1 MNHMKKIIVC
11 LFLFLLSSNVMFA
24 QMSDE
29 QIINYVKQEVDKGV
43 SQEVIATNLMKQGVT
58 KSQLER
64 IKQKQEQEQEQKTGG
79 SSTGNSTNRNSTN
92 TSRERKRIT
101 YDDPNDKDSNRNR
114 DNLDANNSR
123 NNTNRNNRNLPFDF
137 DDENYKD
144 KKDTIVVFGKNIFN
158 AKNLTFDPNINIP
171 TPIDYRLGP
180 GDEVIIDIWGAS
192 ENTVRQV
199 ISPEGSITVDRLGP
213 IFLNG
218 MTIRE
223 ANDFIQRKFSNIY
236 SGIDNGGG
244 PTQIKLTLGQIR
256 TIQINVMGD
265 VVTPGTYALSS
276 LSSIFHALY
285 RAGGVNDIGSLREI
299 KLYRN
304 GKLLRTLDV
313 YKYILEGK
321 MNDDIRMTDGDVV
334 MVPPYVSLVNIS
346 GKVKRPMFYEMKSK
360 ESLKD
365 LISYAGGFTGDA
377 YTKKI
382 LVARKT
388 GGENQVFTVGEDDFN
403 EFIISD
409 KDSITIG
416 AGLELYENRAEI
428 KGAIYRSGYYEIG
441 KNIST
446 VKQLIAAADGIR
458 GDAFLNRA
466 ILTRERD
473 DYTFET
479 LPIDIR
485 ELLYGNASDI
495 VLRKNDVLYIPS
507 INDLKE
513 FGDFMVHGEV
523 ARPGTYKYSDNT
535 TLEDLIIQAGG
546 LLESASVVRV
556 DIARRIIDPNSQT
569 VNRTLSE
576 NFTFSLKDG
585 FIVAGDA
592 DFVLKPY
599 DEVYVRRSPG
609 YHEQQNVFI
618 NGELLFPGTYALN
631 RKTERISDIVK
642 RAGNLTTDAYA
653 KGARLVRMRSEEE
666 VFRSQAALKVANQG
680 GKDSISF
687 KTLDLADAYNVGI
700 ELDKALLNPGS
711 DYDLVLRPGDRLI
724 VPEYDNTV
732 KINGAVMYPNTVVYK
747 QNEKLAYYINQ
758 AGGYSD
764 NAKKNRSFVIYMNGT
779 VSKVKGGDKNAIQ
792 PGSEIIIPSKEQA
805 RKLTL
810 PEILS
815 LSTSVVSMASL
826 IGVLINTMK

>member
-1 MNHMKKIIVC
+1 MNHMKKIIFC
-11 LFLFLLSSNVMFA
+11 LFLFLLSSNIMFA

-29 QIINYVKQEVDKGV
+29 QIINYVKQEVDKGT
-43 SQEVIATNLMKQGVT
+43 SQQIIATNLMKQGVT
-58 KSQLER
+58 KAQLER
-64 IKQKQEQEQEQKTGG
+64 IKQQQEQKQTSGV
-79 SSTGNSTNRNSTN
+79 SSTKSSAEL
-92 TSRERKRIT
+92 SRDRRVSV
-101 YDDPNDKDSNRNR
+101 DDELNPGD
-114 DNLDANNSR
+114 LDQV
-123 NNTNRNNRNLPFDF
+123 NTNISPVAI
-137 DDENYKD
+137 DDS
-144 KKDTIVVFGKNIFN
+144 DTIVVFGRNIFN
-158 AKNLTFDPNINIP
+158 AKNLTFNPNINIP

-180 GDEVIIDIWGAS
+180 GDEVVIDIWGAS
-192 ENTVRQV
+192 QTAVRQV
-199 ISPEGSITVDRLGP
+199 ISAEGSITVDRLGP
-213 IFLNG
+213 LFLNG
-218 MTIRE
+218 MSVKE
-223 ANDFIQRKFSNIY
+223 ANDYVKRKFGDIY
-236 SGIDNGGG
+236 SGLDNGGG
-244 PTQIKLTLGQIR
+244 STQINLTLGQIR
-256 TIQINVMGD
+256 TIQINVMGE

-276 LSSIFHALY
+276 LSSVFHALY
-285 RAGGVNDIGSLREI
+285 RAGGVNKIGSLRAI

-321 MNDDIRMTDGDVV
+321 MNDDIRMTDGDVII
-334 MVPPYVSLVNIS
+334 VPPYISLVNIS
-346 GKVKRPMFYEMKSK
+346 GKVKRPMFYEMTSK

-365 LISYAGGFTGDA
+365 IISYAGGFTGDA
-377 YTKKI
+377 YEKSIRVVRETGDESKI
-382 LVARKT
+382 
-388 GGENQVFTVGEDDFN
+388 FTLGED
-403 EFIISD
+403 EFSGFTLRD
-409 KDSITIG
+409 KDAITIA
-416 AGLELYENRAEI
+416 AGLDLYENRVEI
-428 KGAIYRSGYYEIG
+428 KGAIYRGGYYEIG
-441 KNIST
+441 KNIAT

-466 ILTRERD
+466 LLTREKE
-473 DYTFET
+473 DYTLET
-479 LPIDIR
+479 LSVDIR
-485 ELLYGNASDI
+485 ELLYGNGDDI
-495 VLRKNDVLYIPS
+495 VLRKNDILYIPS

-546 LLESASVVRV
+546 LLESASIVRV
-556 DIARRIIDPNSQT
+556 DIARRIIDPHSQT
-569 VNRTLSE
+569 VNRTLAE
-576 NFTFSLKDG
+576 NYTFSLKDG
-585 FIVAGDA
+585 YIVAGDPG
-592 DFVLKPY
+592 FVLKPY

-618 NGELLFPGTYALN
+618 SGELLFPGTYALN

-653 KGARLVRMRSEEE
+653 KGARLIRMRSEEE
-666 VFRSQAALKVANQG
+666 RFRSQAALKVANQG
-680 GKDSISF
+680 GKDSISV
-687 KTLDLADAYNVGI
+687 KTLDLSDAYSVGI
-700 ELDKALLNPGS
+700 ELDKALMNPGS
-711 DYDLVLRPGDRLI
+711 DYDLVLRSGDRLI

-747 QNEKLAYYINQ
+747 HNERLSYYINQ

-779 VSKVKGGDKNAIQ
+779 VSKVKGGDRNAIQ

-805 RKLTL
+805 RKLSL

>member
-1 MNHMKKIIVC
+1 MNHMKKIIFC
-11 LFLFLLSSNVMFA
+11 LFLFLLSSNIMFA

-29 QIINYVKQEVDKGV
+29 QIINYVKQEADKGTA
-43 SQEVIATNLMKQGVT
+43 QQVIATNLMKQGVT
-58 KSQLER
+58 KAQLER
-64 IKQKQEQEQEQKTGG
+64 IKQQQEQKQTSGV
-79 SSTGNSTNRNSTN
+79 SSTKSSEELSRDRR
-92 TSRERKRIT
+92 TSV
-101 YDDPNDKDSNRNR
+101 
-114 DNLDANNSR
+114 
-123 NNTNRNNRNLPFDF
+123 
-137 DDENYKD
+137 DDELNVGD
-144 KKDTIVVFGKNIFN
+144 LDQVNSNISPVAPDDSDTIVVFGRNIFN
-158 AKNLTFDPNINIP
+158 AKNLTFNPNINIP

-180 GDEVIIDIWGAS
+180 GDEVVIDIWGAS
-192 ENTVRQV
+192 QTSVRQV
-199 ISPEGSITVDRLGP
+199 ISAEGSITVDRLGP
-213 IFLNG
+213 LFLNG
-218 MTIRE
+218 MSVKE
-223 ANDFIQRKFSNIY
+223 ANDYVKRKFGDIY
-236 SGIDNGGG
+236 SGLDSGGG
-244 PTQIKLTLGQIR
+244 STQINLTLGQIR
-256 TIQINVMGD
+256 TIQINVMGE

-276 LSSIFHALY
+276 LSSVFHALY
-285 RAGGVNDIGSLREI
+285 RAGGVNKIGSLRAI

-334 MVPPYVSLVNIS
+334 IVPPYISLVNIS
-346 GKVKRPMFYEMKSK
+346 GKVKRPMFYEMTSK

-365 LISYAGGFTGDA
+365 IISYAGGFTGDA
-377 YTKKI
+377 YEKSIRIVRETGSENKI
-382 LVARKT
+382 FTL
-388 GGENQVFTVGEDDFN
+388 GENEFADF
-403 EFIISD
+403 ILRD
-409 KDSITIG
+409 KDAITV
-416 AGLELYENRAEI
+416 ASGLDLYENRVEI

-441 KNIST
+441 KNITT

-466 ILTRERD
+466 LLTRERD
-473 DYTFET
+473 DYTLET
-479 LPIDIR
+479 IPVDIR
-485 ELLYGNASDI
+485 ELLYGNGNDI
-495 VLRKNDVLYIPS
+495 VLRKNDILYVPS

-513 FGDFMVHGEV
+513 LGDFMVHGEV

-546 LLESASVVRV
+546 LLESASIVRV
-556 DIARRIIDPNSQT
+556 DIARRIIDPHSQT
-569 VNRTLSE
+569 MNRTLSE
-576 NFTFSLKDG
+576 NYTFSLKDG
-585 FIVAGDA
+585 YVVAGDPG
-592 DFVLKPY
+592 FVLKPY

-609 YHEQQNVFI
+609 YHEQQNVFL
-618 NGELLFPGTYALN
+618 NGELLFPGAYALN

-642 RAGNLTTDAYA
+642 RAGNLTPYAYA
-653 KGARLVRMRSEEE
+653 KGARLIRMRSEEE
-666 VFRSQAALKVANQG
+666 LFRSQSALKVANQG
-680 GKDSISF
+680 GKDSISV
-687 KTLDLADAYNVGI
+687 KTLDLAQSYSVGI
-700 ELDKALLNPGS
+700 ELDMALLNPGS

-747 QNEKLAYYINQ
+747 QGEKLAYYINQ

-779 VSKVKGGDKNAIQ
+779 VSKVRGGDRNAIQ

-805 RKLTL
+805 RKLSL

>member
-1 MNHMKKIIVC
+1 MNHMKKIIFC
-11 LFLFLLSSNVMFA
+11 LFLFLLSSNIMFA

-29 QIINYVKQEVDKGV
+29 QIINYVTQEANKGT
-43 SQEVIATNLMKQGVT
+43 SQQVIATNLMKQGVT

-64 IKQKQEQEQEQKTGG
+64 IKQQQEQKQQQASGA
-79 SSTGNSTNRNSTN
+79 NSTRSGTEL
-92 TSRERKRIT
+92 SRERKMSANDEFNTRRDSIMI
-101 YDDPNDKDSNRNR
+101 DPSDS
-114 DNLDANNSR
+114 
-123 NNTNRNNRNLPFDF
+123 
-137 DDENYKD
+137 
-144 KKDTIVVFGKNIFN
+144 IVIFGKNIFN
-158 AKNLTFDPNINIP
+158 AKNLSFSPNINIP

-192 ENTVRQV
+192 QTSVRQI
-199 ISPEGSITVDRLGP
+199 ISAEGSITVDRLGP
-213 IFLNG
+213 LYLNG
-218 MTIRE
+218 MSVKE
-223 ANDFIQRKFSNIY
+223 ANDYVKRKFGDIY

-244 PTQIKLTLGQIR
+244 STQINLTLGQIR
-256 TIQINVMGD
+256 TIQINVMGE
-265 VVTPGTYALSS
+265 VVAPGTYALSS
-276 LSSIFHALY
+276 LSSVFHALY
-285 RAGGVNDIGSLREI
+285 SAGGVNKIGSLRSI

-304 GKLLRTLDV
+304 GKLLRTLDI

-321 MNDDIRMTDGDVV
+321 MNDDIRMTDGDVII
-334 MVPPYVSLVNIS
+334 VPPYISLVNIS
-346 GKVKRPMFYEMKSK
+346 GKVKRPMFYEMTSK

-377 YTKKI
+377 YTKSVKV
-382 LVARKT
+382 LRET
-388 GGENQVFTVGEDDFN
+388 GGESKIFTLGED
-403 EFIISD
+403 EFQTFLVGD
-409 KDSITIG
+409 KDSVTIA
-416 AGLELYENRAEI
+416 AGLQLYENRVEI

-441 KNIST
+441 KNITT

-466 ILTRERD
+466 ILTREKD
-473 DYTFET
+473 DYTLET
-479 LPIDIR
+479 LPVDIR
-485 ELLYGNASDI
+485 ELLYGNGNDI
-495 VLRKNDVLYIPS
+495 VLRKNDMLYIPS

-513 FGDFMVHGEV
+513 LGDFMVHGEI

-546 LLESASVVRV
+546 LLESASIVRV
-556 DIARRIIDPNSQT
+556 DIARRIIDPHSQT
-569 VNRTLSE
+569 VNRTLAE
-576 NFTFSLKDG
+576 NYTFSLKDG
-585 FIVAGDA
+585 FVVAGDPG
-592 DFVLKPY
+592 FVLKPY

-609 YHEQQNVFI
+609 YHEQQNVFV

-653 KGARLVRMRSEEE
+653 KGARLIRMRSEEE
-666 VFRSQAALKVANQG
+666 KFRSQAVLKVANQST
-680 GKDSISF
+680 KDSISL
-687 KTLDLADAYNVGI
+687 KTLDLADAYSVGI

-711 DYDLVLRPGDRLI
+711 DYDLVLRAGDRLI

-732 KINGAVMYPNTVVYK
+732 KINGAVMYPNTVVFK
-747 QNEKLAYYINQ
+747 QGEKLAYYINQ

-779 VSKVKGGDKNAIQ
+779 VNKVKGGDRNAIQ

-805 RKLTL
+805 RKLSL